1 MSTCHGLDQPFD
13 FIAQRAALWYEPVAS
28 EATGEAKQAVKD
40 VSGLST
46 RIKPTTGGVLPVS
59 GPSLLIKSH
68 DLLGLL
74 DAGSTQV
81 PRFP

>member
-1 MSTCHGLDQPFD
+1 MSTCHALDQSFD
-13 FIAQRAALWYEPVAS
+13 FIAHGAALCYEPVAS
-28 EATGEAKQAVKD
+28 EATGEAKQQVKD

-46 RIKPTTGGVLPVS
+46 KIKPTTGGVLPVS

-74 DAGSTQV
+74 DASRAEV
-81 PRFP
+81 P